1 MPSQRFLRGGAAGSD
16 GTRTSWFVFTP
27 ENVSH
32 ETFLHKVVSND
43 TFLVVTT
50 PLRTAWA
57 TDGPGDESP
66 FALGLLLRRAHDRV
80 AAELLGVLRP
90 LGLEFRHFIV
100 LVALH
105 TGGPMSQ
112 RALAGAVGS
121 DKATMVRVVDDLEHA
136 GLVTRDPRPGD
147 RRVHTI
153 TPTPAGTAVFG
164 AAHQHAEPVAA
175 HLLEGLGDIRPLLTL
190 LTRLAFPGDA

>member
-1 MPSQRFLRGGAAGSD
+1 MTMQL
-16 GTRTSWFVFTP
+16 GTAR
-27 ENVSH
+27 
-32 ETFLHKVVSND
+32 
-43 TFLVVTT
+43 
-50 PLRTAWA
+50 A

-105 TGGPMSQ
+105 TSGPMSQ
-112 RALAGAVGS
+112 RALVGAVGG
-121 DKATMVRVVDDLEHA
+121 DKATMVRVVDDLERA
-136 GLVTRDPRPGD
+136 GLVTRDPHPGD

-153 TPTPAGTAVFG
+153 TPTPAGTAVFDT
-164 AAHQHAEPVAA
+164 AHRHAEPVAA
-175 HLLEGLGDIRPLLTL
+175 RLREGLGDVRLLL
-190 LTRLAFPGDA
+190 DQLTRLAFPGDT

>member
-1 MPSQRFLRGGAAGSD
+1 MTMQLD
-16 GTRTSWFVFTP
+16 
-27 ENVSH
+27 
-32 ETFLHKVVSND
+32 
-43 TFLVVTT
+43 
-50 PLRTAWA
+50 TAWA

-105 TGGPMSQ
+105 HGGPMSQ
-112 RALAGAVGS
+112 RALAGAVGG
-121 DKATMVRVVDDLEHA
+121 DKATMVRVVDDLERA

-153 TPTPAGTAVFG
+153 TPTPAGTAVFDT
-164 AAHQHAEPVAA
+164 AHRHAEPVAA
-175 HLLEGLGDIRPLLTL
+175 HLQGGLGDVRLLLDL
-190 LTRLAFPGDA
+190 LTRLAFPGEA

>member
-1 MPSQRFLRGGAAGSD
+1 
-16 GTRTSWFVFTP
+16 VFTP

-32 ETFLHKVVSND
+32 ETFLHKVVSTD
-43 TFLVVTT
+43 TFSVVTT
-50 PLRTAWA
+50 QLRSTGWA
-57 TDGPGDESP
+57 TDRPGDGSA

-112 RALAGAVGS
+112 RALAGAVGG
-121 DKATMVRVVDDLEHA
+121 DKATMVRVVDDLERA

-153 TPTPAGTAVFG
+153 TPTPAGTTLFDT
-164 AAHQHAEPVAA
+164 AHQHAGPVAA
-175 HLLEGLGDIRPLLTL
+175 HLAEGLGDVRLLLNL
-190 LTRLAFPGDA
+190 LTRLAFPREA

>member
-1 MPSQRFLRGGAAGSD
+1 MTMRLET
-16 GTRTSWFVFTP
+16 TR
-27 ENVSH
+27 
-32 ETFLHKVVSND
+32 
-43 TFLVVTT
+43 
-50 PLRTAWA
+50 A
-57 TDGPGDESP
+57 TDRPGDESP

-80 AAELLGVLRP
+80 AAELLAVLRP

-112 RALAGAVGS
+112 REIVGAVGS

-153 TPTPAGTAVFG
+153 TPTTAGTAVFDT
-164 AAHQHAEPVAA
+164 AHHNAEPVAA
-175 HLLEGLGDIRPLLTL
+175 FLTENLGDVRLLRNL
-190 LTRLAFPGDA
+190 LTRLAFPGEA